1 MRGKFLLLFAVVMK
15 TWGLLIILSELLM
28 CRRQGEERYFTTGQ
42 AGVIGMGFRENGFP
56 DIREQGRLDFSFLLQ
71 QRPQPLA
78 PAFWGCRTRHAGR
91 TPWAPAPTRA
101 SHRVMLVG
109 VIFFLFRRCLR
120 LRFHALR
127 VPAEFGV
134 ACANCNGL
142 MT

>member
-15 TWGLLIILSELLM
+15 TWGLLIILTELLM

-78 PAFWGCRTRHAGR
+78 PAFWGRHL
-91 TPWAPAPTRA
+91 PTA
-101 SHRVMLVG
+101 TYCCFSSSCF
-109 VIFFLFRRCLR
+109 IFSSSFSVLR
-120 LRFHALR
+120 LH
-127 VPAEFGV
+127 
-134 ACANCNGL
+134 
-142 MT
+142 